1 MLNDLREIA
10 SRQVKQRALELGFS
24 ACGISSVRT
33 LDEEQERLQQW
44 LLAGMNGSMGYMANH
59 FGKRLDPA
67 KIEEGAKSV
76 ISVLIN
82 YFPSE
87 KQADPAAPVIS
98 KYAYGK
104 DYHLVVKEKLNNL
117 LIFIQSE
124 ISPCRGRAFVDS
136 APVLERPWA
145 KAAGL
150 GWIGKNSLL
159 ISKEF
164 GTYVFIGE
172 LIVDLEFNYDS
183 PFTGDFCGSCSRCID
198 ACPTN
203 AIVAPRIIDARKC
216 ISYHTIENKEDVP
229 VEIREKLQHK
239 IFGCDICQDVCPW
252 NKKAK
257 PNQSNDFKPVE
268 GLLEMKK
275 KDWAELNRDTF
286 SKTFRHTAFERAG
299 FDRIMRNIS
308 YLNEKI

>member
-1 MLNDLREIA
+1 MQPSEVYSQQIKEKA
-10 SRQVKQRALELGFS
+10 ISLGFS
-24 ACGISSVRT
+24 ACGITAVRC
-33 LDEEQERLQQW
+33 LDEERDRLQSW
-44 LLAGMNGSMGYMANH
+44 LSNGMNASMAYMANH
-59 FGKRLDPA
+59 YEMRLDPG

-82 YFPSE
+82 YYPNR
-87 KQADPAAPVIS
+87 KQTDPTAPKIS

-117 LIFIQSE
+117 LIFIQSSV
-124 ISPCRGRAFVDS
+124 SPCRGRAFVDS
-136 APVLERPWA
+136 APVLERPLA

-164 GTYVFIGE
+164 GSYVFIGE
-172 LIVDLEFNYDS
+172 LIIDLELKFDN
-183 PFTGDFCGSCSRCID
+183 PFTADYCGNCTRCID
-198 ACPTN
+198 ACPTS
-203 AIVAPRIIDARKC
+203 AIVFPRTIDARKC
-216 ISYHTIENKEDVP
+216 ISYHTIENKEAVP
-229 VEIREKLQHK
+229 EYIRENLHNQ

-257 PNQSNDFKPVE
+257 TNQSLDFMPIE

-275 KDWAELNRDTF
+275 KDWTELSPESYTQIFKR
-286 SKTFRHTAFERAG
+286 TAFERAG
-299 FDRIMRNIS
+299 YERIKRNVG
-308 YLNEKI
+308 YLKE

>member
-1 MLNDLREIA
+1 MQPSEVYSQQIKEKA
-10 SRQVKQRALELGFS
+10 ISLGFS
-24 ACGISSVRT
+24 ACGITAVRC
-33 LDEEQERLQQW
+33 LDEERDRLQSW
-44 LLAGMNGSMGYMANH
+44 LSNGMNASMAYMANH
-59 FGKRLDPA
+59 YEMRLDPG

-82 YFPSE
+82 YYPNR
-87 KQADPAAPVIS
+87 KQTDPTAPKIS

-117 LIFIQSE
+117 LIFIQSSV
-124 ISPCRGRAFVDS
+124 SPCRGRAFVDS
-136 APVLERPWA
+136 APVLERPLA

-164 GTYVFIGE
+164 GSYVFIGE
-172 LIVDLEFNYDS
+172 LIIDLELKFDN
-183 PFTGDFCGSCSRCID
+183 PFTADYCGNCTRCID
-198 ACPTN
+198 ACPTS
-203 AIVAPRIIDARKC
+203 AIVFPRTIDARKC
-216 ISYHTIENKEDVP
+216 ISYHTIENKEAVP
-229 VEIREKLQHK
+229 ESIRENLHNQ

-257 PNQSNDFKPVE
+257 TNQSLDFMPIE

-275 KDWAELNRDTF
+275 KDWTELSPESYTQIFKR
-286 SKTFRHTAFERAG
+286 TAFERAG
-299 FDRIMRNIS
+299 YERIKRNVG
-308 YLNEKI
+308 YLKE

>member
-1 MLNDLREIA
+1 MQLPETYSHRIKE
-10 SRQVKQRALELGFS
+10 KALELGFS
-24 ACGISSVRT
+24 ACGISAVRC
-33 LDEEQERLQQW
+33 LDEERDRLQNW
-44 LLAGMNGSMGYMANH
+44 LSNGMNASMAYMANH
-59 FGKRLDPA
+59 FEMRLDSG

-82 YFPSE
+82 YSPAQ
-87 KQADPAAPVIS
+87 KQVDPDAPVIS

-117 LIFIQSE
+117 LMFIQSAL
-124 ISPCRGRAFVDS
+124 SPCRGRAFVDS
-136 APVLERPWA
+136 APVLERPLA

-164 GTYVFIGE
+164 GSYVFIGE
-172 LIVDLEFNYDS
+172 LIVDLELNYDG
-183 PFTGDFCGSCSRCID
+183 PFATDYCGNCTRCID
-198 ACPTN
+198 ACPTG
-203 AIVAPRIIDARKC
+203 AIVSPRTIDARKC
-216 ISYHTIENKEDVP
+216 ISYHTIENKDEIP
-229 VEIREKLQHK
+229 ASIRENLHNQ

-257 PNQSNDFKPVE
+257 PNQSLDFMPVE

-275 KDWAELNRDTF
+275 KDWEALNHDLYT
-286 SKTFRHTAFERAG
+286 KMFRQSAFERAG
-299 FDRIMRNIS
+299 YDRITRNVG
-308 YLNEKI
+308 YVTE